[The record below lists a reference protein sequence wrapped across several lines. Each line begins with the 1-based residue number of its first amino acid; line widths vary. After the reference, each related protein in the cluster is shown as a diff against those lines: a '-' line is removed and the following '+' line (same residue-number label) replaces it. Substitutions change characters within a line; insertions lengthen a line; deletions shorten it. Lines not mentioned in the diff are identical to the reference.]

1 MSITLLEREAIVVNE
16 HERRKLEAI
25 RARLER
31 PGAHRA
37 TLDNVE
43 LPNSVLRLLQ
53 QIVPL
58 LAAGERVTLVPLHSE
73 LTTRGAADLLNVSRQ
88 YLVTLLDQGK
98 IAHHMVGTHRR
109 VYFHDLIEYK
119 RQRDEER
126 HHQRERLI
134 RLSEKAG
141 LYDVE

>member
-1 MSITLLEREAIVVNE
+1 MATTLLECESIAANE
-16 HERRKLEAI
+16 DERHQLEAI
-25 RARLER
+25 RALLER

-37 TLDNVE
+37 MLDNLE
-43 LPNSVLRLLQ
+43 LPESIVRLLR

-58 LAAGERVTLVPLHSE
+58 LAAGERVALIPLQSE
-73 LTTRGAADLLNVSRQ
+73 LTTREAADFLNVSRQ

-98 IAHHMVGTHRR
+98 IAHHMAGTHRR
-109 VYFHDLIEYK
+109 VYFRDLMEYR

-126 HHQRERLI
+126 RHQRKRLI